1 MRIEDSAMRSS
12 SAVRVTAL
20 TLTLLF
26 GAIAADRAEAATISL
41 SAGQSALPNIGKVV
55 QSSPTSTGTFR
66 VNASTGVVSVVS
78 GTLTRVSAGSATVP
92 TYTLTCTNGNGG
104 GNACGNSLSSVTVTV
119 HNPVAATAATIAAFN
134 ASVALGVGA
143 SSCGAIAGQNTTTLS
158 FTCTVVNGNPGNGRA
173 ETVATISLGM
183 DISILSVANTG
194 LQNPGYTVSTNP

>member
-1 MRIEDSAMRSS
+1 MLFEVSTIRLS
-12 SAVRVTAL
+12 SAIIAWTLVLLVGAAVSDRV
-20 TLTLLF
+20 
-26 GAIAADRAEAATISL
+26 AAAAISL
-41 SAGQSALPNIGKVV
+41 SAGQAALPNIGKVV

-66 VNASTGVVSVVS
+66 VAAGSGAVSVIS
-78 GTLTRVSAGSATVP
+78 GTLTRVNAGSVTVP

-104 GNACGNSLSSVTVTV
+104 SNACGTGLPSVTVTI

-158 FTCTVVNGNPGNGRA
+158 FTCTVVNGNPGNGCA
-173 ETVATISLGM
+173 ETVATIALGM

-194 LQNPGYTVSTNP
+194 QQNPGYTISTNP